1 MFVEG
6 PESVEAA
13 ADLGDELRIER
24 TPRPQLWVTDSGSE
38 EDVTLLMAL
47 ICWNPPS
54 DCALKAAGFMF
65 SLSNRI
71 FLVLGVVGEGVGNV
85 ARTGVLTTC
94 V

>member
-6 PESVEAA
+6 PEIVEAA
-13 ADLGDELRIER
+13 ADLGDEVGIER

-38 EDVTLLMAL
+38 EDITLLMVL

-54 DCALKAAGFMF
+54 DCALEAAGFTF
-65 SLSNRI
+65 SLSNRT
-71 FLVLGVVGEGVGNV
+71 FLVLGVVGGGVGNV
-85 ARTGVLTTC
+85 ARTGALIAC